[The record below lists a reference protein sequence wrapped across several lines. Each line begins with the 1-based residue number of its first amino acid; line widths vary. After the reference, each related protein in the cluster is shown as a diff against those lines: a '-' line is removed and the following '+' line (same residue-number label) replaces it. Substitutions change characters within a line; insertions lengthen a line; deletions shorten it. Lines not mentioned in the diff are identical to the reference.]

1 MQGKYLL
8 YLSIQGSSIVF
19 NRLKYKLNAGIQ
31 MLSLLVPI
39 LVNYLLP
46 TSHDKS
52 QNKYSL
58 SLHAVSLEKLMKIGP
73 TYPEVFTT

>member
-1 MQGKYLL
+1 
-8 YLSIQGSSIVF
+8 
-19 NRLKYKLNAGIQ
+19 

-39 LVNYLLP
+39 LVNYLLQHP
-46 TSHDKS
+46 YDKS

-73 TYPEVFTT
+73 TYPEVLQLSFQCGIATNNVKCFVRNLLFLIFHVIV